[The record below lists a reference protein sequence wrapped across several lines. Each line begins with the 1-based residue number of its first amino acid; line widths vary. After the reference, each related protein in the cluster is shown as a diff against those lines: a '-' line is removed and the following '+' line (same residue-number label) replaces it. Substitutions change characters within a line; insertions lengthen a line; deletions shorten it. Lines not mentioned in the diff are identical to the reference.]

1 MNQLLLWFQ
10 CRKHHV
16 EPQQKLLLLIEAE
29 KLMHKTLYICSCN
42 NVPMYENKH
51 SVCTRVCWGLLS
63 LWGPAVSDVCWLK
76 NHGQL
81 LCVRWSDPDMS
92 LSADQLLLFQLQ
104 SPFLHWTFL
113 RWNIQ
118 PSLINNV
125 LIDQHHQFTGV
136 LSCGLKWWSW
146 STHTHTHKW
155 ALCVP
160 WAVQPC
166 VLADRHVCNC
176 SHVAHFP
183 QAHKGIRPDRSA
195 QANRLIND
203 CKATLLLL
211 LFSLFFFY
219 NSSASSF
226 PCLLSSSPSLYSN
239 KKKISDF
246 VRDWYFLFISKFHLV
261 LFSCVDDFLT
271 AASVTTV
278 WWPLLKHLY
287 IFLFKFFC
295 FHSDK

>member
-1 MNQLLLWFQ
+1 MKINTAFVRGSAEVYYRCGVQL
-10 CRKHHV
+10 CRMCV
-16 EPQQKLLLLIEAE
+16 GS
-29 KLMHKTLYICSCN
+29 KTTDSCS
-42 NVPMYENKH
+42 V
-51 SVCTRVCWGLLS
+51 
-63 LWGPAVSDVCWLK
+63 
-76 NHGQL
+76 
-81 LCVRWSDPDMS
+81 
-92 LSADQLLLFQLQ
+92 SADQIQTWACQLTSCYCSSFSLRFYTEHSSDGTFSLHSSIMFWLISTTS
-104 SPFLHWTFL
+104 SP
-113 RWNIQ
+113 
-118 PSLINNV
+118 
-125 LIDQHHQFTGV
+125 GV